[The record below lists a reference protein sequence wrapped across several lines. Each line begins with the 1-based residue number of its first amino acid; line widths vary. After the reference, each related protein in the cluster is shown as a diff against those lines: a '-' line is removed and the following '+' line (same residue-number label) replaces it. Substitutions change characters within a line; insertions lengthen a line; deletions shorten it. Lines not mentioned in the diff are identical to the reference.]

1 MPRPV
6 LIVNPRD
13 DMEFASQVE
22 ELLAAGADSTTAL
35 QDGLREHYPSA
46 VVRKREISG
55 ERGVVWYVY
64 REGYWVAPGGAARG

>member
-13 DMEFASQVE
+13 DAGFDAYIEDQ
-22 ELLAAGADSTTAL
+22 LAGADSTTAL
-35 QDGLREHYPSA
+35 QDRLRERYPSA

-64 REGYWVAPGGAARG
+64 REGRWIAPGGAVRG